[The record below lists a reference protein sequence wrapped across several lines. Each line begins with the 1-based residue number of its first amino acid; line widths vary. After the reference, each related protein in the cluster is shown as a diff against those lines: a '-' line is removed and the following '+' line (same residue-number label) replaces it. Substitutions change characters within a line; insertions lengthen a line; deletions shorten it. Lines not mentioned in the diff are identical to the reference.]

1 MGRMEEEE
9 GEEDEDEDEEE
20 CNVVRKK
27 GRARVGSKGE
37 EKQ

>member
-9 GEEDEDEDEEE
+9 EGEEDEEE